1 MFHGHVKLV
10 VGLCWAWWAWP
21 TPPAADDE
29 RPWSRQSQK
38 WQLHQHEARA
48 ILSDTF
54 LCDCV
59 VEIFD
64 LVKRQLHNGADA
76 RVLAG
81 DDLPRL
87 LASCRMWEWVVEH
100 PDRDDATNRKL
111 RRKRNQLLEAC
122 RGGGEEEDAARRR
135 WLAGPHRIPK
145 ISPMHRREGVEC
157 YGTIAVPVS
166 PLPGVCPVSESR
178 VLARQKH
185 GVGGEPRH

>member
-1 MFHGHVKLV
+1 MIVRPCSSIAFNVDILLRVLRKRTPRN
-10 VGLCWAWWAWP
+10 LCRPRSVYIWFTRWAWS

-59 VEIFD
+59 VQIFD

-76 RVLAG
+76 RALAG

-87 LASCRMWEWVVEH
+87 LASCRMWEWVRIGRVINQAEQVNTH
-100 PDRDDATNRKL
+100 ATS
-111 RRKRNQLLEAC
+111 
-122 RGGGEEEDAARRR
+122 DAARKITV
-135 WLAGPHRIPK
+135 GPGIGH
-145 ISPMHRREGVEC
+145 E
-157 YGTIAVPVS
+157 
-166 PLPGVCPVSESR
+166 
-178 VLARQKH
+178 
-185 GVGGEPRH
+185 EPRCNSCGGCLTPICQSSLF